1 LLLLLLLLLVVVGG
15 ERSLC
20 WLLIDGN
27 GLDQPRVIA
36 IGGD

>member
-1 LLLLLLLLLVVVGG
+1 LLLVVVVGG
-15 ERSLC
+15 GRRSLC

-27 GLDQPRVIA
+27 GLDQPRVSA